1 MIEHNDA
8 VYLQLDRPRQLRL
21 GHKALK
27 MFSALRHVPLSR
39 IDQTMDNYD
48 DMSCLVYCVLVQD
61 DPALTVERLDERLD
75 AVPVKTLL
83 EKVTDMTVA
92 AFGDED
98 GGEDGGDGAGDPP
111 AAAGTGTGA

>member
-1 MIEHNDA
+1 MMERNDA

-39 IDQTMDNYD
+39 IDQTVDNYD
-48 DMSCLVYCVLVQD
+48 DMSCLVYCALVQD
-61 DPALTVERLDERLD
+61 DPTLTVERLDELLD

-83 EKVTDMTVA
+83 EKVTEMTVA
-92 AFGDED
+92 AFGGEGD
-98 GGEDGGDGAGDPP
+98 GEDGGDGAGDPP
-111 AAAGTGTGA
+111 AAAGIGTGA